1 MGVPAVELLL
11 LLLIVPIAWL
21 VMLPRRIAGAA
32 RRYRF
37 QAVGVLLVLM
47 VAGWFA
53 IDVAGRPPAPSQAD
67 YAAGDTALRALL
79 E

>member
-1 MGVPAVELLL
+1 MELLL

-21 VMLPRRIAGAA
+21 VLLPSRIAGAA

-37 QAVGVLLVLM
+37 AGVGVLLVLLIG
-47 VAGWFA
+47 GWFA
-53 IDVAGRPPAPSQAD
+53 IQALAVAPESRAD
-67 YAAGDTALRALL
+67 YAAGDSALRALL

>member
-1 MGVPAVELLL
+1 MELLL

-21 VMLPRRIAGAA
+21 MMLPRRIAGAV

-37 QAVGVLLVLM
+37 HTVGVLLVLM
-47 VAGWFA
+47 VGGWFA
-53 IDVAGRPPAPSQAD
+53 IDVAMRSAAETPAD